1 MGRKINI
8 HRNWKALGILFGN
21 FKIKNALFFMD
32 FCVITKNNLL
42 KLLSKIIEIIV
53 FTLEIVALLNSEA
66 QLFLINNFKIF
77 LSTA

>member
-1 MGRKINI
+1 
-8 HRNWKALGILFGN
+8 
-21 FKIKNALFFMD
+21 MD